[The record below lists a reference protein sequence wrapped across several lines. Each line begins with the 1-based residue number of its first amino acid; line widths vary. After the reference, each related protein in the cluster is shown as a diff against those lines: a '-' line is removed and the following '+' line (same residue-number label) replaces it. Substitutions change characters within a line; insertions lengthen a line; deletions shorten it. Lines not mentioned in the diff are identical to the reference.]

1 MAKAHQGNTRDKER
15 TKERLI
21 DAVVSIIR
29 ERGYEDVGVNAVAE
43 QAGVSKVLIY
53 RYFGDLEGLYRAA
66 ADRLDPLQ
74 SGAADRLFEQVEASF
89 SSIEAMDTSMVVRRT
104 ILDMHMALKH
114 DELSKNLL
122 IWELSHSN
130 SITKAFSQARE
141 ETGLDLTEKYRHL
154 LEAQSGTVPKDLNA
168 LLALI
173 TAGVFYLTLRSDAV
187 DKFNGIDIG
196 SEEGWNRIADAVA
209 EIISSQ
215 EGLYF

>member
-1 MAKAHQGNTRDKER
+1 MAKAHQGNRRDKER

-29 ERGYEDVGVNAVAE
+29 ERGYEEVGVNAVAE
-43 QAGVSKVLIY
+43 QAGVNKVLIY
-53 RYFGDLEGLYRAA
+53 RYFGDIEGLYRSA
-66 ADRLDPLQ
+66 ADKLDPLQ
-74 SGAADRLFEQVEASF
+74 SGTADQLFQQVKDSL
-89 SSIEAMDTSMVVRRT
+89 SSTETMDMSTVVRRT
-104 ILDMHMALKH
+104 ILDMHMALKQ

-141 ETGLDLTEKYRHL
+141 ETGIELTEKYRHL
-154 LEAQSGTVPKDLNA
+154 LEAKYGTVPKDLNA

-196 SEEGWNRIADAVA
+196 SEEGWNRIADAFA
-209 EIISSQ
+209 ELISS
-215 EGLYF
+215 